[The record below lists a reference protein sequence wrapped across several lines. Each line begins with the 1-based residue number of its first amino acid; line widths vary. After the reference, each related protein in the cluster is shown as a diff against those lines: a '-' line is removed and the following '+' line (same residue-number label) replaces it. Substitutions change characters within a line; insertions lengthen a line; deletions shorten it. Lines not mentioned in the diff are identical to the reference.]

1 MSHKYQPGQLVRLS
15 RLGYF
20 KPGASA
26 GDPYEVMRLMP
37 ADQSGEVAYR
47 IKSTSAGERA
57 VGEAEITPY
66 FPQD

>member
-15 RLGYF
+15 RVGYL

-26 GDPYEVMRLMP
+26 GDLYKIMRLMP
-37 ADQSGEVAYR
+37 ADQSGEAAYR

-57 VGEAEITPY
+57 VGEAEVTAY
-66 FPQD
+66 FPED